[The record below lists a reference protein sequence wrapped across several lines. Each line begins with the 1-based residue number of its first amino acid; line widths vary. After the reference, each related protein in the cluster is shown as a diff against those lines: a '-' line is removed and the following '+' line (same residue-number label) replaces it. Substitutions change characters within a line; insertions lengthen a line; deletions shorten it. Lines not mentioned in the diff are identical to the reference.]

1 VKIDGGGGDS
11 ARVES
16 VRRVLASARPSGTPQ
31 RESATGRVAAL
42 REKQTDLARAQLTA
56 LVAKLPH
63 NPLFVDELAELL
75 DKTQP

>member
-1 VKIDGGGGDS
+1 M
-11 ARVES
+11 
-16 VRRVLASARPSGTPQ
+16 
-31 RESATGRVAAL
+31 AAL